1 MCVGGSG
8 NEQVQLSQHTTFT
21 PPSPV
26 HILPLLL
33 LLQNPT
39 YYYLLYAY
47 LTTIFVATWL
57 LVCNEQI
64 LLASCTIGMFWGQV
78 SRRGGCPPGQI
89 LAGFPPQG
97 RRYMGGVS
105 WLDSPPHVLL
115 ASYAPSACSGDRWA
129 KCPPQGRL
137 RFVWGRGNHES
148 RRSPGGQLQAN
159 SPALGPSSTSAPCTA
174 RTAVMLIAFAKPFP
188 PLPPQLAFIGH
199 DVGHRCV
206 HATRLANDILGL
218 VVNAFLGIGVS
229 HWVDN
234 HNAHHAVVN
243 SSDCDPEVQ
252 VGGTKGQGKGEA
264 WVPKGGAG
272 AAPAP
277 GVVLAGFSAWGC
289 SALLLWCLGVLVNL
303 A

>member
-21 PPSPV
+21 PPSPA
-26 HILPLLL
+26 HILPLIL

-78 SRRGGCPPGQI
+78 SWRGGCFLLGADPAGIVHHQNILGTGGRNVPPGEVTWV
-89 LAGFPPQG
+89 
-97 RRYMGGVS
+97 GG
-105 WLDSPPHVLL
+105 D
-115 ASYAPSACSGDRWA
+115 
-129 KCPPQGRL
+129 
-137 RFVWGRGNHES
+137 NHE
-148 RRSPGGQLQAN
+148 L
-159 SPALGPSSTSAPCTA
+159 SPALGPSSTDAPCDA
-174 RTAVMLIAFAKPFP
+174 RTAIMLIAFAKPLP

-252 VGGTKGQGKGEA
+252 VGGEGPGGER
-264 WVPKGGAG
+264 
-272 AAPAP
+272 
-277 GVVLAGFSAWGC
+277 LGC
-289 SALLLWCLGVLVNL
+289 YRMLRGLGL
-303 A
+303 